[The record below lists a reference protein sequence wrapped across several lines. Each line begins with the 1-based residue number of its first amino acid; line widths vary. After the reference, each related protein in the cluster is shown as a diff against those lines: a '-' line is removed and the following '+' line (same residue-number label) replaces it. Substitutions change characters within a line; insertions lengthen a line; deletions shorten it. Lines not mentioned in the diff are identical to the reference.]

1 MAKKGLGPSSAVLT
15 TLAMLS
21 LMAVVESGKNLLGKG
36 VFTSQPPCQVKMII
50 STFYV
55 VILVG
60 LFDYEVLR
68 VSFHQCALF
77 GFSMSKGNETCDK
90 LHANNKILILICYT
104 SRKKYVRH
112 LKKEH

>member
-36 VFTSQPPCQVKMII
+36 VFTSQPPCQVRMII

-68 VSFHQCALF
+68 VSFKDA
-77 GFSMSKGNETCDK
+77 GFVHESLQIET
-90 LHANNKILILICYT
+90 NRIF
-104 SRKKYVRH
+104 
-112 LKKEH
+112 